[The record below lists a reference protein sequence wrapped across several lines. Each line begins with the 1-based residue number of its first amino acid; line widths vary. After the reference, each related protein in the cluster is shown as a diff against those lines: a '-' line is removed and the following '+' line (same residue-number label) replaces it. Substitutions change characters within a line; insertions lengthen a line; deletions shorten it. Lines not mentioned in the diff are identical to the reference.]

1 MKLFFIRAF
10 RAAKLDATVFDEFME
25 TAKLMTQA
33 IIVVFIYGA
42 AVAYGSFA
50 RAGVAGINSAI
61 FITLIGW
68 YIWAFSIYIIGVRL
82 FPETGTTA
90 DRKAFM
96 RAMGFASSPGW
107 LRFLGLVPETG
118 GVVFAVIS
126 IWMPPS
132 VRRSSGSDA
141 SISPRHST
149 SGMRWSP
156 SWRGGTRSR
165 PAACVTSS
173 RPSPMPNRSGSCR
186 NSRPIR
192 ASSFSSRTGGAT
204 DNVFPTR

>member
-10 RAAKLDATVFDEFME
+10 RAAKLDATVFDEVME
-25 TAKLMTQA
+25 NAKLMTQA

-68 YIWAFSIYIIGVRL
+68 YIWAFSTYIIGVRL

-107 LRFLGLVPETG
+107 LRFMGLVPEIG
-118 GVVFAVIS
+118 GAVFAVIS
-126 IWMPPS
+126 IWMVVAAVVAVKKALNYTSTQRAAAITIVCWIISTLFQGLLYIIFFS
-132 VRRSSGSDA
+132 VFG
-141 SISPRHST
+141 ISR
-149 SGMRWSP
+149 
-156 SWRGGTRSR
+156 
-165 PAACVTSS
+165 
-173 RPSPMPNRSGSCR
+173 
-186 NSRPIR
+186 
-192 ASSFSSRTGGAT
+192 
-204 DNVFPTR
+204 